1 MEDQQQKVKEKAE
14 KEEQK
19 RKEKE
24 ETVLTFLQKHKG
36 DFEKLKDEI
45 EQPDKNQKQEK
56 FRKEDKFALILS
68 NMTYNT
74 SKTTMK
80 DLPAVQDDHR
90 NIKQTVQMLNIP
102 EENVFEAENVTYDK
116 MIEITT
122 RMTELILSRSRVL
135 KLETGI
141 LGEREQLKGFKWD
154 RVKVRAMEEG
164 APHDWI
170 IIDLT
175 EEEQKDLKSL
185 IQL

>member
-1 MEDQQQKVKEKAE
+1 
-14 KEEQK
+14 
-19 RKEKE
+19 
-24 ETVLTFLQKHKG
+24 
-36 DFEKLKDEI
+36 
-45 EQPDKNQKQEK
+45 
-56 FRKEDKFALILS
+56 
-68 NMTYNT
+68 
-74 SKTTMK
+74 
-80 DLPAVQDDHR
+80 
-90 NIKQTVQMLNIP
+90 MLNIP

-175 EEEQKDLKSL
+175 EEEEKDLKAL